1 MGTKVDLRDFE
12 GRSRWYFHPQPSPGS
27 LVSLQPAKNWK
38 VHLWDMEEVE
48 ILIINEQLTDMQQ
61 LRDVIMSIWPK
72 TWRIEAAL
80 KTNGAPTF
88 HCPAVP
94 DKVAD
99 ERILWDQ
106 FKPTTFVSRGSHL
119 NVWLLFC
126 SNSTLWKRK
135 SVSMIRCIHLFPS
148 RLHQSSSLIK

>member
-1 MGTKVDLRDFE
+1 MVLQT
-12 GRSRWYFHPQPSPGS
+12 S

-38 VHLWDMEEVE
+38 VHLWDVVE
-48 ILIINEQLTDMQQ
+48 GEIVIIDEQLTDMQQ

-94 DKVAD
+94 DKVAG

-106 FKPTTFVSRGSHL
+106 FKPTSFVSRGVTFNCLTFILLQL
-119 NVWLLFC
+119 NTLEVKICVNDQVHSSISPSVTSEQLINQISPALFAQGL
-126 SNSTLWKRK
+126 NIL
-135 SVSMIRCIHLFPS
+135 V
-148 RLHQSSSLIK
+148 